1 MGDHGM
7 GMAMALFMG
16 GICVDTY
23 VCVCAF
29 AVIEDDFQ
37 GKQQKNLLDI
47 ILDQNRDTIML

>member
-1 MGDHGM
+1 
-7 GMAMALFMG
+7 MG